1 MKLPTHATR
10 TPALAAPLA
19 VTLAGM
25 VTLAAMAALPGGA
38 VAQAPA
44 GEPAAAETAAPASA
58 PSNAERILND
68 RYTRSHDYDLVHQRI
83 EVRDFDWDST
93 SFEGRVSTTLVS
105 LRPRLDSLIL
115 DAGSLLGIRSVTG
128 DAGYG
133 ATGRAAPGGGAG
145 ARASDARPPA
155 FAFDHRGDTLVI
167 RLPGPVGFGDT
178 IRFAIDYDGKVE
190 NGRGLTFIESEGRP
204 HRPRQIWSQG
214 EDDNNHDWFP
224 TYDFP
229 NDKMSWELAATVP
242 AEYTAVS
249 NGRLVAD
256 TKNAD
261 GTRTM
266 TWRQEKPSATYLVS
280 LIVAPLA
287 RVHDEWQG
295 KPVDYYVYREDEP
308 LARRL
313 FGVTPDMIQ
322 LYSDYTGIPYPWAK
336 YAQTTVAD
344 FFGGME
350 NVSAT
355 TLVDWLPDARAYADR
370 PWYQW
375 ILIPHELAHQWFGD
389 YVTTENWANMW
400 LNEGFAEFL
409 PGQYWRARQGEH
421 AGEDYYL
428 DEWRQFM
435 AIEGRRSMPL
445 ASLGSN
451 NIYPKGALVIEM
463 LRKYLGDAP
472 FQAGIHRFL
481 VDHAYDNATTD
492 DLRQAFLEA
501 TGENLD
507 WFFDEWVYSAGYPAF
522 TVTSSWDPATRR
534 VTVVATQTQT
544 DSLTADST
552 GLRYRTPEV
561 FRMPVTVRV
570 GTADGGDVVARS
582 RIDQRVDTLTVDG
595 VASEPAMVVFDDGN
609 RILKTLEFEQ
619 PTARLAAQLRR
630 DPDLWDRSWVI
641 DQLSGRTDDV
651 AAAAALA
658 DAARSADYFLTRAEA
673 AEALGAF
680 PADRALP
687 ALEAAATDTS
697 AQVRAAAVSAVGHI
711 GMTEAASAGSA
722 ASLAGEV
729 LQRDSSYAV
738 RAAAVVAVARIER
751 SGARDVIRAALA
763 EASYQAVVRQAA
775 LQAVAGLND
784 TTFIADLSQLLGEDR
799 NVAITLGALAAQG
812 SQRAADA
819 LVDAL
824 NDERPFVRRWALT
837 ALANRLEPGAAV
849 ARLKAAAEG
858 LRFEDTKEAVKRAI
872 ERLEERT
879 ARRPGG

>member
-1 MKLPTHATR
+1 
-10 TPALAAPLA
+10 
-19 VTLAGM
+19 M
-25 VTLAAMAALPGGA
+25 V
-38 VAQAPA
+38 
-44 GEPAAAETAAPASA
+44 
-58 PSNAERILND
+58 
-68 RYTRSHDYDLVHQRI
+68 
-83 EVRDFDWDST
+83 
-93 SFEGRVSTTLVS
+93 
-105 LRPRLDSLIL
+105 
-115 DAGSLLGIRSVTG
+115 
-128 DAGYG
+128 
-133 ATGRAAPGGGAG
+133 
-145 ARASDARPPA
+145 
-155 FAFDHRGDTLVI
+155 
-167 RLPGPVGFGDT
+167 RLPRPAGFGDT
-178 IRFAIDYDGKVE
+178 VRFDIDYDGKVE

-229 NDKMSWELAATVP
+229 NDKMGWELAATVP

-256 TKNAD
+256 TENAD

-287 RVHDEWQG
+287 RVHDEWRG

-409 PGQYWRARQGEH
+409 PGQYWRSREGEH

-428 DEWRQFM
+428 DEWRQYM

-463 LRKYLGDAP
+463 LREYLGGAP

-481 VDHAYDNATTD
+481 TDHAYDNATSD
-492 DLRQAFLEA
+492 DLRQAFLGA

-522 TVTSSWDPATRR
+522 TVTSSYDRAARR
-534 VTVVATQTQT
+534 VTVVATQTQR
-544 DSLTADST
+544 DSLTADSA
-552 GLRYRTPEV
+552 GVRYRTPEV

-570 GTADGGDVVARS
+570 GTADGGDVVARDW
-582 RIDQRVDTLTVDG
+582 IDQRVDTVIVEG

-609 RILKTLEFEQ
+609 GILKTLEFEQ
-619 PTARLAAQLRR
+619 PTERLAAQLRR

-641 DQLSGRTDDV
+641 DQLSGRTDDE

-658 DAARSADYFLTRAEA
+658 HAATSADYFLTRAQA
-673 AEALGAF
+673 ADALAGF

-687 ALEAAATDTS
+687 ALTAAVRDTS
-697 AQVRAAAVSAVGHI
+697 AQVRAAAVTSIGQI
-711 GMTEAASAGSA
+711 GMTNPGAVPRAASAA
-722 ASLAGEV
+722 EAV
-729 LQRDSSYAV
+729 LGRDSSYTV

-751 SGARDVIRAALA
+751 QGARPVIRAALR
-763 EASYQAVVRQAA
+763 EASYREIVRHAALRAVV
-775 LQAVAGLND
+775 GLAD
-784 TTFIADLSQLLGEDR
+784 TTFVGDLEQLLGADQG
-799 NVAITLGALAAQG
+799 VALALGALAAQG
-812 SQRAADA
+812 SDRAADA

-824 NDERPFVRRWALT
+824 NDERGWVRRWALT
-837 ALANRLEPGAAV
+837 ALANRLEPGAAL
-849 ARLKAAAEG
+849 ARLKAAAAG
-858 LRFEDTKEAVKRAI
+858 LRFEDTKEAVNALVK
-872 ERLEERT
+872 RLEERSG
-879 ARRPGG
+879 AGRRP